1 MSNLTACACS
11 DDASGIIWRVYLT
24 EASSKNDKPFR
35 RYRGVKLSGM
45 KNESLSGLLERAYG
59 MHKAS
64 MIVCGRKA
72 TKITHAIFFDQFG
85 RVIKTPTSVS
95 VHDLF
100 VNK

>member
-1 MSNLTACACS
+1 MSNLTACACGDS
-11 DDASGIIWRVYLT
+11 TSGITWRVYLT

-35 RYRGVKLSGM
+35 RYRGVKLSG
-45 KNESLSGLLERAYG
+45 KKDESLSLLLERAYV

-72 TKITHAIFFDQFG
+72 TKITHAIFFDQLG
-85 RVIKTPTSVS
+85 RVIKTPASVS
-95 VHDLF
+95 FHDLF